1 MHINVTNIPQ
11 HVSINGKYNKSIK
24 ALMECIF
31 NGNNQ
36 AKIKYITSS
45 NENFKQERY
54 SALYAMKQIENEGC
68 NLKREVI
75 NPQAK
80 ELQESDDSF
89 IDINLLGPLE
99 LGLLNC
105 LLIKD
110 YKVIVVTGA
119 LGSGKTELVNYL
131 CYLLK
136 HYKKHINCNCFKQ
149 CNIHQDSQVFT
160 DFNREIISGET
171 EDEIIKQFHSYMFY
185 ELGNKITKLMSRNE
199 IFIDKF
205 ISWCDKGNSRYF
217 IGLSMKMLYTYNN
230 WDKLSQENKFKC
242 IFLWLQ
248 ERFEKQ
254 DKLSGLIAL
263 LEIFKFYHEQFPRK
277 DQTCLL
283 FVYDNIDGLDE
294 LAQNIIIEQIN
305 RIAEQ
310 TPCKAI
316 VTSRLTTFNY
326 IKGNASFSFGVYQNA
341 GQAPIDVIIAR
352 MEHYLK
358 NKDTDIDYKNI
369 RHNIKTINPKY
380 LQAFDERITLLYSG
394 LVNNNLNRL
403 RKTINSLSGLSIRRG
418 LRLFRRLFYN
428 HTISWD
434 DTQIKED
441 LLIRSIYSY
450 DYDYGIMKLVDRR
463 LSNIF
468 AEIGTDRI
476 SLINLRILNII
487 NTSKKRGII
496 ITKKDLITH
505 LSLFDNINDPIINN
519 NLDYLRNYRKRLLFI
534 SGFGTYSKYMCE
546 QDDAQIAITYAGT
559 LYIDYLSSDLQY
571 VQSCFE
577 SIDWNFNNS
586 NEVFK
591 AVDYINVMTKDS
603 LHKKILSDALL
614 YIADKRI
621 EEILPT
627 QVNYSSFIERIQFIR
642 MALRLLMCK
651 DIVETINY
659 KEKYESQDKTV
670 KEIIGINC
678 LITIPIIIN
687 TSSAIYYINRENEAN
702 EIINELIEW
711 QNLLI
716 TIKEWNLLLFPT
728 SEEHKK
734 INSLLEKYQSKTK
747 I

>member
-1 MHINVTNIPQ
+1 MLINVTNIPQ
-11 HVSINGKYNKSIK
+11 YLNIKYNKAIK

-36 AKIKYITSS
+36 AKIKYITST

-54 SALYAMKQIENEGC
+54 AAIYAQKQVEYEGC
-68 NLKREVI
+68 QLKREVI
-75 NPQAK
+75 NPLSK
-80 ELQESDDSF
+80 EIQESDDSF
-89 IDINLLGPLE
+89 IDMNLLGPLE

-119 LGSGKTELVNYL
+119 LGSGKTELVKYL

-136 HYKKHINCNCFKQ
+136 KHKKHINCCCYEQ
-149 CNIHQDSQVFT
+149 CNIHDDNQIFT
-160 DFNREIISGET
+160 DFNREIISGAT
-171 EDEIIKQFHSYMFY
+171 DDEIVKQFHSHMFY
-185 ELGNKITKLMSRNE
+185 QLGNKITKLMSNNRS
-199 IFIDKF
+199 FIDKF
-205 ISWCDKGNSRYF
+205 IIWCDNGNSDYF
-217 IGLSMKMLYTYNN
+217 VGLSMKMLHVYSDWNS
-230 WDKLSQENKFKC
+230 LSQEDKFKC

-248 ERFEKQ
+248 DRFEQ
-254 DKLSGLIAL
+254 QNKLAGLRAL

-283 FVYDNIDGLDE
+283 FIYDNIDGLDE

-305 RIAEQ
+305 RITEQ

-341 GQAPIDVIIAR
+341 GQAPIDIIIAR
-352 MEHYLK
+352 MNHYLK
-358 NKDTDIDYKNI
+358 NKDTDTDYKQI
-369 RHNIKTINPKY
+369 RNNIKKINPKF
-380 LQAFDERITLLYSG
+380 LEAFDERINFLYDG
-394 LVNNNLNRL
+394 LINNNLNRL
-403 RKTINSLSGLSIRRG
+403 KRTINSLSGLSIRRG

-434 DTQIKED
+434 EKQIKED

-450 DYDYGIMKLVDRR
+450 DYDSGLMKLVDRR

-468 AEIGTDRI
+468 TEIDTASV

-487 NTSKKRGII
+487 NSSKKRGII
-496 ITKKDLITH
+496 ITKKDLATH
-505 LSLFDNINDPIINN
+505 LNLFDNIDDNVIND

-534 SGFGTYSKYMCE
+534 SGFGTCAKNMRE

-559 LYIDYLSSDLQY
+559 SYIEYLSSDLQY

-577 SIDWNFNNS
+577 PINWNFNSADEIN
-586 NEVFK
+586 K
-591 AVDYINVMTKDS
+591 AVDYIRVMVDDNLNSKM
-603 LHKKILSDALL
+603 LSDALL
-614 YIADKRI
+614 YIAERKI
-621 EEILPT
+621 EEMLPMR
-627 QVNYSSFIERIQFIR
+627 VNYNSFIERIQFIR
-642 MALRLLMCK
+642 IALKLLMCK

-659 KEKYESQDKTV
+659 KEKFESQEKVV
-670 KEIIGINC
+670 KEIVGINS

-687 TSSAIYYINRENEAN
+687 LSSAIFNINRENNAD

-716 TIKEWNLLLFPT
+716 TIKEWNILLFPT
-728 SEEHKK
+728 SEEYNK
-734 INSLLEKYQSKTK
+734 INAVLEKYQSKTK
-747 I
+747 V